1 MKLKLT
7 ILLLLCSIGVSAQG
21 LTTVLLETGTT
32 DFKNQSY
39 AAMFGFTNFQD
50 DSFHAGPLYKDYGS
64 AYRAGIRVDINLNLN
79 RALFVF
85 IQGDIFANTGK
96 QENSSFLENSVGLGG
111 RIYKG
116 LSLSLGYQMEVY
128 NPVTKIRSEDQPLVK
143 FGYKFRL

>member
-1 MKLKLT
+1 MKHNLT
-7 ILLLLCSIGVSAQG
+7 FLLLLCSIGVSAQN

-32 DFKNQSY
+32 DFKYQSY

-50 DSFHAGPLYKDYGS
+50 DSFHAGPLYKNYNS
-64 AYRAGIRVDINLNLN
+64 AHRAGIRVNINLNLN

-96 QENSSFLENSVGLGG
+96 HDNSSFLENSVGLGG

-116 LSLSLGYQMEVY
+116 LSVNLGYQMEVY
-128 NPVTKIRSEDQPLVK
+128 DPVTKERREDQPNLKVSWK
-143 FGYKFRL
+143 FKP